1 MRTGVG
7 RGIAAIVV
15 WACLTLTVRAAE
27 EPADIEPPPN
37 GSIAVLDRAV
47 APMTGDLDA
56 MRKLGRVRVLVSF
69 SRTNFFVAQGRPR
82 GFDCDLMGEYQRA
95 LLGQLKARQGE
106 MTVVF
111 VPVAFDQLIPAL
123 LEGRGDIAA
132 GGLTI
137 TPARQERV
145 NFSDPYLTN
154 VDEIVVAAK
163 GMRDIKTLEDLAGRE
178 MRVVRGSSYI
188 DHLKRLNRDMELHG
202 RSPINVVEADGSLEA
217 EDLLEMVHA
226 GVLDCTV
233 VDRPIADAWAQVLRG
248 LDPRPNMKINS
259 GGELALAVRPNNP
272 QLLASVNTF
281 IRGHRRGTLIGNVLF
296 KRYFA
301 NTRWLTN
308 PMSDEQRQRRDELA
322 GLFQKYGKEY
332 GFDWLL
338 LAATAYQESAFDP
351 NARSD
356 AGAIGIMQV
365 IPGTAIEVGLGNN
378 LGDPEENIHAGTK
391 YLAKLRD
398 KDFNEPQLEPA
409 ARNDFI
415 LAAYNAGP
423 TNVKNWRTIAA
434 ARGMDPN
441 RWRENVERISLER
454 VGEETYRYVR
464 NIDKYYLIYTE
475 KAARD
480 AERDA
485 ARRRR

>member
-1 MRTGVG
+1 MR
-7 RGIAAIVV
+7 RGIAAVV
-15 WACLTLTVRAAE
+15 FLACMTSSAPAADAPTSTE
-27 EPADIEPPPN
+27 STADSE
-37 GSIAVLDRAV
+37 IAVLDRAV

-69 SRTNFFVAQGRPR
+69 SRTNFFVSQGRPR
-82 GFDCDLMGEYQRA
+82 GFDSDLMSEYQLE
-95 LLGQLKARQGE
+95 LLKQLKVRKGDLN
-106 MTVVF
+106 VVF
-111 VPVAFDQLIPAL
+111 VPVPFEQLIPAL

-132 GGLTI
+132 GGLTV

-145 NFSDPYLTN
+145 AFSDPYRTN

-163 GMRDIKTLEDLAGRE
+163 GVRNLKTLDDLAGRDV
-178 MRVVRGSSYI
+178 RVVRGSSYV
-188 DHLKRLNRDMELHG
+188 DHLRELNRDLQRRG
-202 RSPINVVEADGSLEA
+202 RAAINVVEADSSLEA

-233 VDRPIADAWAQVLRG
+233 VDRPIADAWAQILRG
-248 LDPRPNMKINS
+248 LDPRPDLKINS
-259 GGELALAVRPNNP
+259 GGQLALAVRPNNP

-281 IRGHRRGTLIGNVLF
+281 IRGHRYGTVAGNVLF
-296 KRYFA
+296 KRYFGNA
-301 NTRWLTN
+301 RWLTN
-308 PMSDEQRQRRDELA
+308 PMTDEQRRRRDELA
-322 GLFQKYGKEY
+322 ELFQKHGKEY

-338 LAATAYQESAFDP
+338 LAAAAYQGSAFDP

-356 AGAIGIMQV
+356 AGAIGLMQV
-365 IPGTAIEVGLGNN
+365 LPATATELGFGAN
-378 LGDPEENIHAGTK
+378 LADPDENIHAATK

-398 KDFNEPQLEPA
+398 TYFNDAALEPA
-409 ARNDFI
+409 ARNDFT

-423 TNVKNWRTIAA
+423 ANVKNWRTAAA

-441 RWRENVERISLER
+441 RWRDNVERVSLEMA
-454 VGEETYRYVR
+454 GEETYRYVR

-475 KAARD
+475 TSSLGTA
-480 AERDA
+480 RDA

>member
-1 MRTGVG
+1 M
-7 RGIAAIVV
+7 GIAAIVV
-15 WACLTLTVRAAE
+15 WAWMTSSAPAADAPTSTE
-27 EPADIEPPPN
+27 STADSE
-37 GSIAVLDRAV
+37 IAVLDRAV

-69 SRTNFFVAQGRPR
+69 SRTNFFVSQGRPR
-82 GFDCDLMGEYQRA
+82 GFDSDLMSEYQVE
-95 LLGQLKARQGE
+95 LLKQLKVRRGDLN
-106 MTVVF
+106 VVF

-132 GGLTI
+132 GGLTV

-145 NFSDPYLTN
+145 AFSDPYRTN

-163 GMRDIKTLEDLAGRE
+163 GVRNLRTLDDLAGRDV
-178 MRVVRGSSYI
+178 RVVRGSSYV
-188 DHLKRLNRDMELHG
+188 DHLRELNRDLQRRG
-202 RSPINVVEADGSLEA
+202 RAAINVVEADSSLEA

-248 LDPRPNMKINS
+248 LDPRPDMKINS

-272 QLLASVNTF
+272 QLLASVNAF
-281 IRGHRRGTLIGNVLF
+281 IRGHRYGTVAGNVLF
-296 KRYFA
+296 KRYFGNA
-301 NTRWLTN
+301 RWLTN
-308 PMSDEQRQRRDELA
+308 PMTDEQRRRRDELA
-322 GLFQKYGKEY
+322 ELFQKHGKEY
-332 GFDWLL
+332 DFDWLL
-338 LAATAYQESAFDP
+338 LAATAYQGSAFDP

-356 AGAIGIMQV
+356 AGAIGLMQV
-365 IPGTAIEVGLGNN
+365 LPATATEMGFDGN
-378 LGDPEENIHAGTK
+378 LADPDENIHAATK

-398 KDFNEPQLEPA
+398 THFNDAALEPT
-409 ARNDFI
+409 ARTHFT

-423 TNVKNWRTIAA
+423 DNVKNWRTAAA

-441 RWRENVERISLER
+441 RWRDNVERVSLEMA
-454 VGEETYRYVR
+454 GEETYRYVR

-475 KAARD
+475 TSSLGAA
-480 AERDA
+480 RDA

>member
-1 MRTGVG
+1 MRM
-7 RGIAAIVV
+7 GIAAMVV
-15 WACLTLTVRAAE
+15 WALVTSRARAADAPAST
-27 EPADIEPPPN
+27 EPSDDS
-37 GSIAVLDRAV
+37 GIAVLDRAV

-69 SRTNFFVAQGRPR
+69 SRTNFFVSQGRPR
-82 GFDCDLMGEYQRA
+82 GFDCDLMSEYQRA
-95 LLGQLKARQGE
+95 LLRQLKLPRGD

-111 VPVAFDQLIPAL
+111 VPVPFDQLIPAL

-145 NFSDPYLTN
+145 AFSDPYLTN

-163 GMRDIKTLEDLAGRE
+163 GMRDLKTLDDLAGRE
-178 MRVVRGSSYI
+178 MRVVRGSSYV
-188 DHLKRLNRDMELHG
+188 DHLKQLNRDQQLRG
-202 RSPINVVEADGSLEA
+202 WAPINIVEADGSLEA

-233 VDRPIADAWAQVLRG
+233 VDRPIADAWAQVLHG
-248 LDPRPNMKINS
+248 LDPRPNLKINS
-259 GGELALAVRPNNP
+259 GGQLALAVRPNNP
-272 QLLASVNTF
+272 QLLASLNTF
-281 IRGHRRGTLIGNVLF
+281 IRGHRRGTRIGNVIF
-296 KRYFA
+296 QRYFG

-308 PMSDEQRQRRDELA
+308 PMTDEQRRRRDALSE
-322 GLFQKYGKEY
+322 LFQKYGKEY

-338 LAATAYQESAFDP
+338 LAAAAYQESAFDP
-351 NARSD
+351 NARS
-356 AGAIGIMQV
+356 AVGAIGLMQLV
-365 IPGTAIEVGLGNN
+365 PATAIEVGFG
-378 LGDPEENIHAGTK
+378 GDLADPDENIHAAAK

-398 KDFNEPQLEPA
+398 TYFNDAALEPA

-423 TNVKNWRTIAA
+423 GNVKSWRTIAA
-434 ARGMDPN
+434 ARGMDAN
-441 RWRENVERISLER
+441 RWRENVERISLEM
-454 VGEETYRYVR
+454 VGEQTYRYVR

-475 KAARD
+475 TSALDAA
-480 AERDA
+480 RDA